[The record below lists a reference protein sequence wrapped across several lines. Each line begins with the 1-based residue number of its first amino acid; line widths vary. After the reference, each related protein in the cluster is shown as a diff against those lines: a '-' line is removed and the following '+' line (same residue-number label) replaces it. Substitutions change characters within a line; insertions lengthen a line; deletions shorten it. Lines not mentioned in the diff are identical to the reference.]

1 MALLVAIVNT
11 AAGLGTGDRHRKLCN
26 RQVAPRV
33 LPLGSLLIIMLIG
46 RLLLRVLLSFRLSML
61 VDRSAAHQLLSLLL
75 LLPLMLLLAVR
86 FTRVAAARRLLH
98 FMLPLPLARWTV
110 VAPRLLRP
118 LLLPLLVLLLTLLL
132 LKTTVLLVCLLL
144 LLLWMLRLLHRVVL
158 LLVAAPPL
166 LKIGD
171 GESSAERR
179 LPGILVSK
187 VDGFLKVC
195 IR

>member
-11 AAGLGTGDRHRKLCN
+11 AAGLGSGDRHRKLCN

-33 LPLGSLLIIMLIG
+33 LPLGPLLIIMLIG
-46 RLLLRVLLSFRLSML
+46 RLLLRVLLGFSLCML
-61 VDRSAAHQLLSLLL
+61 VGRSAAHQLLSLLL

-98 FMLPLPLARWTV
+98 FMLPQLPLAPRHRMDVDAGAVDAV
-110 VAPRLLRP
+110 VLPG
-118 LLLPLLVLLLTLLL
+118 LLLHLPTIRCFAGVPISHRTPRPTLVE
-132 LKTTVLLVCLLL
+132 K
-144 LLLWMLRLLHRVVL
+144 
-158 LLVAAPPL
+158 
-166 LKIGD
+166 GD
-171 GESSAERR
+171 GECSAEGR
-179 LPGILVSK
+179 LPDILVSK